1 MYLMHIVT
9 RKKIDEDLHN
19 MDFYKKAC
27 SFVKQYMGIQA
38 GKAGKGKGEGDD
50 SGDLSLDL
58 LSMNSLYNFIHIF
71 VCCIRFEER
80 GNRKE
85 EREKRKE
92 KRARD

>member
-1 MYLMHIVT
+1 MG
-9 RKKIDEDLHN
+9 
-19 MDFYKKAC
+19 FYKKAR
-27 SFVKQYMGIQA
+27 SFVKQYMGIRA
-38 GKAGKGKGEGDD
+38 GKAGKAKGAGDD

-58 LSMNSLYNFIHIF
+58 PSMNSLYNFIHIC